1 MECVCVCVR
10 AGACGGQKRVLVP
23 LELELHGIVS
33 RTIYD
38 WQPNPG
44 PLEEQQA
51 L

>member
-1 MECVCVCVR
+1 MECVCVCVHT
-10 AGACGGQKRVLVP
+10 GACGGQKRVLVP

-33 RTIYD
+33 QTIYD